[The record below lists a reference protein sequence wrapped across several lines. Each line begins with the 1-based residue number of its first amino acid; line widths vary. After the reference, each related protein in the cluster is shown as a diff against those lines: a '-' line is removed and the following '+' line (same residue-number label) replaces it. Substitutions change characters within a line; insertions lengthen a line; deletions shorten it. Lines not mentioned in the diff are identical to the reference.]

1 MNERVVLDSSAF
13 FAMEDMSGDWDAY
26 TSPGVLQELQRYND
40 GRAAYLEHK
49 VKVSD
54 PTSISLEKVAKAA
67 KETGDASRLSSVD
80 REVLAL
86 AIDLEAVLLTD
97 DYSMQNLAKHIGLP
111 YRAVGLKPIQ
121 KKVVWSYRCTGC
133 GKVIKEQQPD
143 CPVCGSSLRTTRKK

>member
-1 MNERVVLDSSAF
+1 MKERVVLDSSAF
-13 FAMEDMSGDWDAY
+13 FAMEDMSGDWEAY
-26 TSPGVLQELQRYND
+26 TSPGVLRELQRYND

-54 PTSISLEKVAKAA
+54 PTSNSLERVAKAA
-67 KETGDASRLSSVD
+67 KETGDASRLSAVD

-143 CPVCGSSLRTTRKK
+143 CPVCGSALRTTRKR